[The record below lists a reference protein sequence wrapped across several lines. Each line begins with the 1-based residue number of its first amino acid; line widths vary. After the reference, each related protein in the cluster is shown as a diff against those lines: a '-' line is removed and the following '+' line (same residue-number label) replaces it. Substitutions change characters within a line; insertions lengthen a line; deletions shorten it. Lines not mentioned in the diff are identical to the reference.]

1 MNTALLALR
10 LIVGLGFAAHG
21 SQKLFGWFGGYG
33 ISGTGAFFE
42 SIGFR
47 PGKRFALA
55 AGSGEFLG
63 GLLLALGFL
72 GPIGPALMVSVMLVA
87 ILTVHRGHGFFAE
100 KNGAEMAILYISGA
114 FLVAVVGPGQ
124 YSVDEI
130 LGLDSTFPHIFTW
143 IALGCGT
150 LGALGA
156 IALRREPGLEPKS
169 S

>member
-1 MNTALLALR
+1 MDTALLVLR
-10 LIVGLGFAAHG
+10 LIVGLGFSAHG

-100 KNGAEMAILYISGA
+100 KNGGEMAILYITSA
-114 FLVAVVGPGQ
+114 FVVAVVGPGQ
-124 YSVDEI
+124 YSVDVMLCLESI
-130 LGLDSTFPHIFTW
+130 FPDIFTW
-143 IALGCGT
+143 IALGFGT

-156 IALRREPGLEPKS
+156 LALRREHRLQPKS

>member
-1 MNTALLALR
+1 MNTALLVLR
-10 LIVGLGFAAHG
+10 LIAGLGFAAHG

-33 ISGTGAFFE
+33 ISATGAFFE

-63 GLLLALGFL
+63 GLLMALGFL
-72 GPIGPALMVSVMLVA
+72 GPIGPAFMVSVMLVA
-87 ILTVHRGHGFFAE
+87 ALTVHRGHGFFAE
-100 KNGAEMAILYISGA
+100 KNGAEMTILYIAVA
-114 FLVAVVGPGQ
+114 FVVSVAGPGQ
-124 YSVDEI
+124 YSVDEM

-143 IALGCGT
+143 IALGFAT
-150 LGALGA
+150 LAALG
-156 IALRREPGLEPKS
+156 ILALRRDRGIETKS